1 MLLLAILKKSRI
13 FPNNQSCFRNLFFC
27 NVLRIITNSVEF
39 YSELATFITF
49 LKNRVF
55 SEKPIHFFKKNTHFS
70 KVLRFC
76 TFSVALYCSFAT
88 SGNLKKSRVFSKTQS
103 IFCQKKTN
111 SWTLWGILQNWLLS
125 ASYWLLSAICK
136 NTQIYFFEKPIFF
149 SQEEAI
155 LSTFSEIVL
164 NQLHPTT
171 NFLSLAV
178 FKKVNLFQKIHIFY
192 IKKPNF
198 EHFEKF
204 FHSVAMY
211 NKFATY
217 SNFSLKKVF
226 VRNEPIYVFQS
237 P

>member
-13 FPNNQSCFRNLFFC
+13 FSNIQSCFRNLFFC
-27 NVLRIITNSVEF
+27 NVLRIITNSVAF
-39 YSELATFITF
+39 YSELATSITF

-136 NTQIYFFEKPIFF
+136 NTQIFF
-149 SQEEAI
+149 SKNQ
-155 LSTFSEIVL
+155 SFSL
-164 NQLHPTT
+164 R
-171 NFLSLAV
+171 
-178 FKKVNLFQKIHIFY
+178 
-192 IKKPNF
+192 KKPF
-198 EHFEKF
+198 
-204 FHSVAMY
+204 Y
-211 NKFATY
+211 Q
-217 SNFSLKKVF
+217 
-226 VRNEPIYVFQS
+226 RFQRS
-237 P
+237 Y